1 MCGVSGILHKSA
13 SFASG
18 LSPVGEQLIRM
29 LEPMTHRGRD
39 SSGVTVVGEDLEGDL
54 VVRLWTG
61 SAREAAEVL
70 GRAEETVRRAGGVV
84 CSSQHNGQFLRLVV
98 NYEGEV
104 AELAAA
110 LLETPGVAL
119 HSIGHTSEVIKDVG
133 TPVAMDQLHDIGAIR
148 GTHGIGHVRMATE
161 SRVDVNH
168 AHPFWAYPFPD
179 VSVVHNGQLTN
190 YHKLRRMYEDQ
201 GHHFQTG
208 NDSELIAVYLA
219 DKLAHGEQLDDALR
233 ASLDD
238 LDGTFTYLV
247 ATREGLGYAKDEW
260 SAKPLVTMETD
271 DIIAIASEEVALRGI
286 LPPGMEGEEIDRV
299 EPQKSEVMTWLL

>member
-1 MCGVSGILHKSA
+1 MCGVSGILHKTRTPGG
-13 SFASG
+13 G
-18 LSPVGEQLIRM
+18 LAPVGDQLIRM
-29 LEPMTHRGRD
+29 LEPLTHRGRD
-39 SSGVTVVGEDLEGDL
+39 SSGVTIVGEQPGGDL
-54 VVRLWTG
+54 MVRIWTD
-61 SAREAAEVL
+61 SARDAADVL
-70 GRAEETVRRAGGVV
+70 ARAEDTVRHVGGVV
-84 CSSQHNGQFLRLVV
+84 CSSRHTGQFLRLVV
-98 NYEGEV
+98 NYEGETP
-104 AELAAA
+104 ELASA
-110 LLETPGVAL
+110 LLDTPGVAL

-133 TPVAMDQLHDIGAIR
+133 TPVDMDQRHDIGAIR

-219 DKLAHGEQLDDALR
+219 DKLAQGEELEGALR
-233 ASLDD
+233 ASLND

-271 DIIAIASEEVALRGI
+271 DVIAIASEEIALRGVFDQ
-286 LPPGMEGEEIDRV
+286 EIDRV
-299 EPQKSEVMTWLL
+299 EPQKSEVKTWLL

>member
-1 MCGVSGILHKSA
+1 MCGVSGILHKTS
-13 SFASG
+13 STGGG
-18 LSPVGEQLIRM
+18 LAPVGDQLIRM
-29 LEPMTHRGRD
+29 LEPLTHRGRD
-39 SSGVTVVGEDLEGDL
+39 SSGVTIVGEQPEGDL
-54 VVRLWTG
+54 VVRIWTG
-61 SAREAAEVL
+61 SAREAGDVL
-70 GRAEETVRRAGGVV
+70 ARAEDTVRRVGGVV
-84 CSSQHNGQFLRLVV
+84 CSSRHTGQFLRLVV
-98 NYEGEV
+98 NYEGETQ
-104 AELAAA
+104 ELAAA
-110 LLETPGVAL
+110 LLDTAGVAL
-119 HSIGHTSEVIKDVG
+119 HSIGHASEVIKDVG
-133 TPVAMDQLHDIGAIR
+133 TPIAMEQRHAISAIR

-190 YHKLRRMYEDQ
+190 YHKMRRMYEDQ

-219 DKLAHGEQLDDALR
+219 DKLAQGEGLNDALH
-233 ASLDD
+233 ASLND

-247 ATREGLGYAKDEW
+247 ATREGLGYAKDQW

-271 DIIAIASEEVALRGI
+271 DVIAIASEEIALRGVFDQ
-286 LPPGMEGEEIDRV
+286 EIDRA